1 MSTITYSG
9 KVDRS
14 ISIMYIH
21 EEEDDSALSSV
32 NKRSRTKYD
41 SRHRLLVDILVH
53 SMHMLVIHILDD
65 DDIRLFT
72 LTSIFSPTYNKSRTI
87 QHVHLQIGSHLVS

>member
-32 NKRSRTKYD
+32 NKRSRTRYD

-65 DDIRLFT
+65 DIGLFT

-87 QHVHLQIGSHLVS
+87 QHVHLQISSHLVS